1 MYFVF
6 LRFCV
11 VTAMH
16 MKIEVFWHVLPECT
30 ASIFTAFTKVYGI
43 NIPEDVYR
51 AIILDNYWLSV
62 PVGLC
67 VVLM

>member
-1 MYFVF
+1 MYFAF
-6 LRFCV
+6 LMFGV
-11 VTAMH
+11 VIGLH

-30 ASIFTAFTKVYGI
+30 ASIFTTFTKVHGI
-43 NIPEDVYR
+43 NIPQDVYR

-67 VVLM
+67 VALM